1 MSSNKSSKPL
11 RAIPGS
17 YGLSFFTPISDRL
30 RYYYFQGE
38 VKFFKTRADKYKS
51 TVFRTNMPPGPF
63 MAKDSRV
70 ICLLDAFSF
79 QVLFD
84 MTKVEKRNVLTGTYM
99 PSTSLTGGYRVCAYL
114 DPSEPKHAMNKRLL
128 LSLLADRHAHFLPE
142 FHAAFSKL
150 FDGLDAGVGGPKKSA
165 DFNSLNDVSS
175 FDFCCRAYFGVDPT
189 STSLDTAGPKMVA
202 KWLFFQLHPQLVLG
216 QVPKILEEIFLHTFP
231 LPACL
236 VKSDYKKLYN
246 YFSSAASKV
255 LDKAEAMGM
264 KREEACH
271 NILFATCFNSYGGFK
286 VFFPDIMKWIGKAGE
301 ALHKRLC
308 EEVRSIVKAEGGEI
322 TVAGLEKMK
331 LTKSVVYEVLR
342 IEPPI
347 KYQYA
352 KAKKDFVLESHDSSF
367 EIKKGEMLFGYQP
380 FATKDPKVFE
390 DAEKFVPDRFVGD
403 EAGMLR
409 YVYWSNGRETD
420 APTDVNKQCPAKD
433 FVVLV
438 GRLLVA
444 EFFMR
449 YDSFTVEVGTNP
461 VGPVVSVTSLIKAA

>member
-11 RAIPGS
+11 QAIPGS
-17 YGLSFFTPISDRL
+17 YGLSFFTPILDRL
-30 RYYYFQGE
+30 RYFYFQGE
-38 VKFFKTRADKYKS
+38 VKFFKTRAEEYKS

-63 MAKDSRV
+63 LANDPHV
-70 ICLLDAFSF
+70 ICLLDALSF
-79 QVLFD
+79 QSRR
-84 MTKVEKRNVLTGTYM
+84 E
-99 PSTSLTGGYRVCAYL
+99 TSLTGGYRVCAYL

-150 FDGLDAGVGGPKKSA
+150 FDGLDEGVGGPKKSA

-175 FDFCCRAYFGVDPT
+175 FDFCCWAYFG
-189 STSLDTAGPKMVA
+189 MVA
-202 KWLFFQLHPQLVLG
+202 KWQFFQLHPQLVLG
-216 QVPKILEEIFLHTFP
+216 RLPKILEEIFLHTFP
-231 LPACL
+231 LPAFL
-236 VKSDYKKLYN
+236 VKSDYKKLYD

-271 NILFATCFNSYGGFK
+271 NILFATCFNAYGALK

-301 ALHKRLC
+301 ALHKRLR
-308 EEVRSIVKAEGGEI
+308 EEVRSIVKGEGGEI

-347 KYQYA
+347 KFQYA
-352 KAKKDFVLESHDSSF
+352 KAKKDFVLESHDASY

-380 FATKDPKVFE
+380 FATKDPKVFA

-403 EAGMLR
+403 GAGMLG

-420 APTDVNKQCPAKD
+420 SPTDVNKQCPAKD

-449 YDSFTVEVGTNP
+449 YDSFTVEVGINP
-461 VGPVVSVTSLIKAA
+461 VGPAVGVTSLIKAA